1 MGKKSLNKH
10 ESLVA
15 KQISRSLEELGVK
28 CKHMKTEKAP
38 QITTFYYNLAESKM
52 ISKVNEKT
60 MDVVRDQLKVKL
72 DLTRGAPPYSFAVTM
87 TNKKRTGVMLK
98 KLKQPV
104 AGRALAVNVGKDIK
118 NHDVIIDF
126 GKVNHMLVAGTTG
139 SGKSVFVNVLLA
151 ALYQQYNQGD
161 FELWLIDP
169 KRVSFIPFK
178 GVSNAKIVTEFEGA
192 VQLLQDMVGVMER
205 RYTYMEQNKITD
217 QNVFTPVFIVV
228 DELAELMLTN
238 REACEANLIRLLQKA
253 RQANIH
259 LILAT
264 QRPTVDIVS
273 GAIKA
278 QCDTRVCLKMASAKD
293 STTVLDNGAAYK
305 LLGHGD
311 GIIKFPYDVGHKRF
325 QSAYV
330 SEEEIKN
337 ILKSACV

>member
-1 MGKKSLNKH
+1 MKKKTSKH

-15 KQISRSLEELGVK
+15 KQIRSSLKELGVD
-28 CKHMKTEKAP
+28 CKLMKTEKAP
-38 QITTFYYNLAESKM
+38 QITTFYYNLAESKL
-52 ISKVNEKT
+52 ISKVTEKT
-60 MDVVRDQLKVKL
+60 MDVVRDQLKMKL

-87 TNKKRTGVMLK
+87 TNKKRAGVMLK

-104 AGRALAVNVGKDIK
+104 AGHALAVNVGKDIK

-151 ALYQQYNQGD
+151 ALYKTYSSLE

-178 GVSNAKIVTEFEGA
+178 GVTNASIVTEFEDA
-192 VQLLQDMVGVMER
+192 VQLLQNMVEVMER
-205 RYTYMEQNKITD
+205 RYTYMEQRGITD
-217 QNVFTPVFIVV
+217 QNVFTPIFIVV

-259 LILAT
+259 MVLAT

-311 GIIKFPYDVGHKRF
+311 GIIKFPYDVGQHRF
-325 QSAYV
+325 QSAFV

-337 ILKSACV
+337 ILKSACM